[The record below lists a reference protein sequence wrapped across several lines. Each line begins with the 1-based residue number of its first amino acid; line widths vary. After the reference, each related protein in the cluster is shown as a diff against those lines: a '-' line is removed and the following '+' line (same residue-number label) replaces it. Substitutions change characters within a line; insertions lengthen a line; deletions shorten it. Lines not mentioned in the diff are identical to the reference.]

1 MARKEITLDKVE
13 GNVFEL
19 QMDGC
24 GYIVT
29 REELENL
36 IKNLSKD
43 SERGEEWWLILN
55 TKRY

>member
-1 MARKEITLDKVE
+1 MARKETTLDKVE

-19 QMDGC
+19 YMDGC

-43 SERGEEWWLILN
+43 SERGEE
-55 TKRY
+55 

>member
-19 QMDGC
+19 HMNGC
-24 GYIVT
+24 SYILT
-29 REELENL
+29 RNDLENL

-43 SERGEEWWLILN
+43 SRKEKNNGQF
-55 TKRY
+55 

>member
-1 MARKEITLDKVE
+1 MARKEITLDKIE

-19 QMDGC
+19 YMNGC
-24 GYIVT
+24 GYILT

-43 SERGEEWWLILN
+43 SERGEE
-55 TKRY
+55 

>member
-19 QMDGC
+19 NMDGC
-24 GYIVT
+24 NYILT
-29 REELENL
+29 RNELENL

-43 SERGEEWWLILN
+43 SRKEKSDEN
-55 TKRY
+55 N

>member
-13 GNVFEL
+13 GNIL
-19 QMDGC
+19 KLYMNGC

-43 SERGEEWWLILN
+43 SERG
-55 TKRY
+55 